1 MKELPSAEVAK
12 YPTKMASD
20 GEIVLTLG
28 NLIERL
34 GLSQVG
40 VSIKTLLDKNL
51 SELKALS
58 FI

>member
-40 VSIKTLLDKNL
+40 VSIKTLT
-51 SELKALS
+51 
-58 FI
+58 